1 MKESNTVKEFLH
13 SKFGAV
19 RTVIVNEEI
28 WMVAD
33 DVCKILE
40 IKNTSQAVNG
50 NPSRGDKGVGEK
62 NRGIYNVYTLGGNQ
76 DVLCISEQGLY
87 KLIFKSRKPFAE
99 EFQDW
104 ICGEVIPAL
113 RKDGMYIDGEEKVKS
128 GEMSEDELILKAMT
142 CLQGK
147 VARLQKEVEE
157 KEEKIGIQTSVIT
170 TLTEEVDLAETR
182 QRLNQLVRFGGNY
195 QDKWAILY
203 KEFDLAYHM
212 DTNTRYKNAKEKKE
226 IKPNYK
232 SRLDYIDR
240 GLEMIPELY
249 QIACKL
255 FESDYNKLI
264 ETWSATIKNGK

>member
-19 RTVIVNEEI
+19 RTVTVNEEI
-28 WMVAD
+28 WMVAT
-33 DVCKILE
+33 DVTSILGLT
-40 IKNTSQAVNG
+40 NTSKALENHRESIEKTTLTISYSG
-50 NPSRGDKGVGEK
+50 NMTT
-62 NRGIYNVYTLGGNQ
+62 N
-76 DVLCISEQGLY
+76 VLCISEQGLY

-264 ETWSATIKNGK
+264 ETWSATIKNNK

>member
-28 WMVAD
+28 WTVAD

-87 KLIFKSRKPFAE
+87 KLIFKSRKDFAE

-264 ETWSATIKNGK
+264 ETWSATIKNNK

>member
-1 MKESNTVKEFLH
+1 MKESNTVKEFLN

-19 RTVIVNEEI
+19 RTVVIEGEI
-28 WMVAD
+28 WAVAK
-33 DVCKILE
+33 DVCDILGTKTKDVPSVLNNKG
-40 IKNTSQAVNG
+40 IDSIDILTNG
-50 NPSRGDKGVGEK
+50 GKQTMT
-62 NRGIYNVYTLGGNQ
+62 I
-76 DVLCISEQGLY
+76 ISEQGLY

-113 RKDGMYIDGEEKVKS
+113 RKDGMYVDGEEKVKS

-255 FESDYNKLI
+255 FESDYNKLV
-264 ETWSATIKNGK
+264 ETWSATIKNNK